1 MGIIILGFT
10 YANHL
15 KKLVAKAA
23 KADPEYKVFGASSH
37 KYCLNP
43 VISLKEVRQFEMEYH
58 ITLPEEYVFFL
69 TKVGNGGAGPYYGL
83 YSLEKLKCY
92 NDANNPDNPV
102 FIDNSLT
109 LEKWQDTINAMDDCT
124 DEEYDQIESRILSGA
139 LKIGTQ
145 GCTFGNLLMCQGS
158 ETGKIVYDDVD
169 WFFDKPPFL
178 TGMTFLDW
186 YEQFFEEI
194 AADHWVN
201 FYGYKRL
208 GTEEELMRDYDA
220 AIDLEQKA
228 KVLSSFFRFKK
239 LNDKTVTWLMNMDER
254 RFDAAKVRLLLQ
266 SDIIKG
272 LTVFES
278 LLTGKNIIAAVDS
291 AFAIPASHKNTYY
304 QCMLKL
310 LYEENAVDKEQIL
323 YFLKDCSCKK
333 AADLA
338 AYAKSQQI
346 NSKTRQ
352 TTIYVMES
360 CDDMNKFI

>member
-1 MGIIILGFT
+1 
-10 YANHL
+10 
-15 KKLVAKAA
+15 
-23 KADPEYKVFGASSH
+23 
-37 KYCLNP
+37 
-43 VISLKEVRQFEMEYH
+43 
-58 ITLPEEYVFFL
+58 
-69 TKVGNGGAGPYYGL
+69 
-83 YSLEKLKCY
+83 
-92 NDANNPDNPV
+92 
-102 FIDNSLT
+102 
-109 LEKWQDTINAMDDCT
+109 
-124 DEEYDQIESRILSGA
+124 
-139 LKIGTQ
+139 
-145 GCTFGNLLMCQGS
+145 
-158 ETGKIVYDDVD
+158 
-169 WFFDKPPFL
+169 
-178 TGMTFLDW
+178 
-186 YEQFFEEI
+186 
-194 AADHWVN
+194 
-201 FYGYKRL
+201 
-208 GTEEELMRDYDA
+208 
-220 AIDLEQKA
+220 
-228 KVLSSFFRFKK
+228 
-239 LNDKTVTWLMNMDER
+239 MNMDER

-338 AYAKSQQI
+338 AYAESQQI